1 MTVFKKRALAAAIS
15 SLVMLPLAHA
25 CTSVIV
31 GKNASASGALMI
43 SRNEDFST
51 NNWAKRMHVY
61 PRKSYKAGD
70 MITLSNGL
78 KVPAPETSWRYTAM
92 NDWDAYQN
100 SNDGKVFEERGVN
113 EFNLAMSATNSAEIN
128 DKAQKADPLYVDEG
142 IVEQNMTGLILSQAK
157 NAREAVQLLGGYVTK
172 YGAGEVYGVQF
183 ADTNEAWYMEV
194 GSGHHWIAVKVPDD
208 KYAVIANGLR
218 IHGVDLNDSQNVM
231 HSEGLLEFT
240 RKHQL
245 LNKPDSRN
253 FNFAKAFGKLGDDY
267 NTDREWLGQSLLS
280 ASVKQKP
287 RQEQYPLFLTPD
299 QKISVTD
306 IAKVLR
312 ADYQGTK
319 LEGKAD
325 RPIGVDRTSEA
336 HIIEMYPNMPS
347 ELAAVIWQT
356 PSNIKY
362 SPFIPVYNVMNDVP
376 QAYTQ
381 GKDRYDNSSAWWTFR
396 SLGTLASANVMDGKY
411 QQVITDVLHS
421 AEDYLVKTHAYTQ
434 DMLKAMY
441 QDNQNMAVQ
450 YASNYSNGLL
460 QTAYDKALVLQS
472 ELMTDLTRST
482 EKKYSPE
489 EFDKIQKL

>member
-1 MTVFKKRALAAAIS
+1 MTLFKKRTLAAAIS
-15 SLVMLPLAHA
+15 SLVMLPLAQA

-31 GKNASASGALMI
+31 GKDASASGALMI

-70 MITLSNGL
+70 VITLSNGL

-113 EFNLAMSATNSAEIN
+113 EFNLAMSATNSAEMN
-128 DKAQKADPLYVDEG
+128 EKAQKVDPLVDQG
-142 IVEQNMTGLILSQAK
+142 IIEQNMTGLILSQAK
-157 NAREAVQLLGGYVTK
+157 SAREAVQLLGDYVTR
-172 YGAGEVYGVQF
+172 YGAGEANGVQF
-183 ADTNEAWYMEV
+183 ADTKEAWYMEI

-218 IHGVDLNDSQNVM
+218 IHDVDLGDTQNIM
-231 HSEGLLEFT
+231 HSKGLLEFT
-240 RKHQL
+240 RKHKL
-245 LNKPDSRN
+245 LSKPDSRN
-253 FNFAKAFGKLGDDY
+253 FNFAQAFGKLGDLY
-267 NTDREWLGQSLLS
+267 NTDREWMGQNLLS
-280 ASVKQKP
+280 ASVKQKI
-287 RQEQYPLFLTPD
+287 RQDQYPLFLKPD

-312 ADYQGTK
+312 SDYQGTQLK
-319 LEGKAD
+319 GKGK

-336 HIIEMYPNMPS
+336 HIIEMYPNMPG

-356 PSNIKY
+356 PSNINY
-362 SPFIPVYNVMNDVP
+362 SPFIPVYNVMSHVP
-376 QAYTQ
+376 KVYTQ
-381 GKDRYDNSSAWWTFR
+381 GKDHYDNSSAWWTFR
-396 SLGTLASANVMDGKY
+396 SLGTLASPNVMEGKY
-411 QQVITDVLHS
+411 KKVVDGVIDS
-421 AEDYLVKTHAYTQ
+421 AEHYLVKTHAYTR
-434 DMLKAMY
+434 DMLKHMY
-441 QDNQNMAVQ
+441 KDNQDMAIQ

-460 QTAYDKALVLQS
+460 QTAYDRAQFLQS

-489 EFDKIQKL
+489 EFDKIKKL